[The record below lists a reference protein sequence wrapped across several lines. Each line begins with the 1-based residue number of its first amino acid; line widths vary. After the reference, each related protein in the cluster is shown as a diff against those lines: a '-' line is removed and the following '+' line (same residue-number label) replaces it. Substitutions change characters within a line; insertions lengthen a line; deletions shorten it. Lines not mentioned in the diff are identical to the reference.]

1 MELLYTLRYGSIN
14 SLFSVWNLLGIFLIA
29 PHCRSIAGRL
39 LTPANGDDTI
49 ELQEIQVSQ
58 SELLTQQVVD
68 WTARDTV
75 HPARDAVSYFF
86 LGEWRKVQ
94 IRYYTTDVL
103 IVGGG
108 TAGTMAAIKA
118 KEANPEL
125 QVLVLD
131 KADIRRSGAISM
143 GMDGLNNAVIPGKA
157 TPEEYT
163 LEITASN
170 DGIID
175 QRAVYRQASECY
187 DIVKELDSWGVD
199 FEKDADGHYEVYRV
213 HRNGKYVLPM
223 PKASDL
229 KLILAKKVR
238 KMRCKVVNRVMAT
251 RLLTHG
257 NQVTGAI
264 GLDVRSGELVVVQ
277 AKAVVLTAGA
287 AGRMGLTDSGYLYST
302 YENPTNSG
310 EGYAMAYHAGAEL
323 TGIECYQINPTMKD
337 YNGPAC
343 AYVAGPFGGYTANAK
358 GERVT
363 GCDYWSGELIMNMW
377 KMANKGE
384 WPLYLKLTH
393 LDESAI
399 SQIESI
405 LHYNE
410 RPSRDRFHEGRG
422 KNYRTDM
429 VELHFSELGLCSGH
443 SASGVL
449 VNHEAE
455 TSITGLYAA
464 GDMACVPHQYL
475 LGALTFGKIAGTNA
489 SHFAKNESFIAP
501 DPAQIEAEIARIS
514 DIASRPDGV
523 PHQQVEYKIRR
534 IVTQY
539 LMPPKTMTKMDI
551 ALEKIEHF
559 RRVDLK
565 LLGARDPHE
574 LGRALEIHSI
584 VDCAEM
590 MAKASLF
597 RKESRWGFYHY
608 FLDYPERDDENWLKR
623 VIIRKGADGGS
634 ELYTK
639 ELPPYILEPD
649 AGLANDTGGWKH
661 EQPVGG
667 LGAAKG

>member
-1 MELLYTLRYGSIN
+1 METR
-14 SLFSVWNLLGIFLIA
+14 V
-29 PHCRSIAGRL
+29 
-39 LTPANGDDTI
+39 
-49 ELQEIQVSQ
+49 
-58 SELLTQQVVD
+58 
-68 WTARDTV
+68 
-75 HPARDAVSYFF
+75 
-86 LGEWRKVQ
+86 
-94 IRYYTTDVL
+94 YTTDVL
-103 IVGGG
+103 IIGGG

-118 KEANPEL
+118 KAAQPEL
-125 QVLVLD
+125 EVLVLD

-170 DGIID
+170 DGIVD
-175 QRAVYRQASECY
+175 QRAVFRQASECY
-187 DIVKELDSWGVD
+187 EIVQELDSWGVD
-199 FEKDADGHYEVYRV
+199 FEKDADGNYEVYRV
-213 HRNGKYVLPM
+213 HRKGRYVLPM

-229 KLILAKKVR
+229 KLILAKKV
-238 KMRCKVVNRVMAT
+238 KQMRCKVVNRVMAT
-251 RLLTHG
+251 RLLTRG
-257 NQVTGAI
+257 NQTIGAL
-264 GLDVRSGELVVVQ
+264 GYDVRSGELVLVH
-277 AKAVVLTAGA
+277 AKAVVMTAGA

-310 EGYAMAYHAGAEL
+310 EGFAMAYHAGAEL

-384 WPLYLKLTH
+384 WPLFLKLSH
-393 LDESAI
+393 LDDTTI
-399 SQIESI
+399 SKIEAI
-405 LHYNE
+405 LHNNE
-410 RPSRDRFHEGRG
+410 RPSRDRFHAGRG
-422 KNYRTDM
+422 QDYRTDM

-455 TSITGLYAA
+455 TSMKGLYAA

-475 LGALTFGKIAGTNA
+475 LGALTFGRIAGTNA
-489 SHFAKNESFIAP
+489 AHFAKDQVHIEP
-501 DPAQIEAEIARIS
+501 DPEQIEAEKERIARI
-514 DIASRPDGV
+514 AGNPEGV

-539 LMPPKTMTKMDI
+539 LMPPKTIIKMEM
-551 ALEKIEHF
+551 ALEKIAHF
-559 RRVDLK
+559 RHVDLQ

-574 LGRALEIHSI
+574 VGRALEVHSI
-584 VDCAEM
+584 VDCAEL
-590 MAKASLF
+590 MARASLF

-608 FLDYPERDDENWLKR
+608 FLDYPDRDDQNWLKR
-623 VIIRKGADGGS
+623 VIVRKGSTGEC

-639 ELPPYILEPD
+639 ELPPYILEPEPEASGTD
-649 AGLANDTGGWKH
+649 QKAPAH
-661 EQPVGG
+661 
-667 LGAAKG
+667 

>member
-1 MELLYTLRYGSIN
+1 METRTY
-14 SLFSVWNLLGIFLIA
+14 V
-29 PHCRSIAGRL
+29 
-39 LTPANGDDTI
+39 
-49 ELQEIQVSQ
+49 
-58 SELLTQQVVD
+58 
-68 WTARDTV
+68 
-75 HPARDAVSYFF
+75 
-86 LGEWRKVQ
+86 
-94 IRYYTTDVL
+94 TDVL
-103 IVGGG
+103 IIGGG

-118 KEANPEL
+118 KAAHPEL
-125 QVLVLD
+125 EVLVLD

-170 DGIID
+170 DGIVD
-175 QRAVYRQASECY
+175 QLAVYRQASECY
-187 DIVKELDSWGVD
+187 EIVRELDSWGVD
-199 FEKDADGHYEVYRV
+199 FEKDADGNYEVYRV
-213 HRNGKYVLPM
+213 HRKGRYVLPM

-229 KLILAKKVR
+229 KLILAKKV
-238 KMRCKVVNRVMAT
+238 KQMRCKVVNRVMAT
-251 RLLTHG
+251 RLLTKG
-257 NQVTGAI
+257 DQAI
-264 GLDVRSGELVVVQ
+264 GALGYDVRTGELVIVH
-277 AKAVVLTAGA
+277 AKAVVMTAGA

-310 EGYAMAYHAGAEL
+310 EGFAMAYHAGAEL

-384 WPLYLKLTH
+384 WPLFLKLSH
-393 LDESAI
+393 LDEASI
-399 SQIESI
+399 SKIEAI
-405 LHYNE
+405 LHNNE
-410 RPSRDRFHEGRG
+410 RPSRDRFHAGRG
-422 KNYRTDM
+422 KDYRTDM

-455 TSITGLYAA
+455 TSMKGLYAA

-475 LGALTFGKIAGTNA
+475 LGALTFGKIAGANA
-489 SHFAKNESFIAP
+489 ARFASNQAQIEP
-501 DPAQIEAEIARIS
+501 DPGQIEAEKERIAK
-514 DIASRPDGV
+514 IAANPDGV

-539 LMPPKTMTKMDI
+539 LMPPKTIVKMEM

-559 RRVDLK
+559 RKVDLQ

-574 LGRALEIHSI
+574 IGRALEVHSI
-584 VDCAEM
+584 VDCAEL

-623 VIIRKGADGGS
+623 VIVRKGADG
-634 ELYTK
+634 ECDLYTK
-639 ELPPYILEPD
+639 ELPPYILKPEPEETNTD
-649 AGLANDTGGWKH
+649 
-661 EQPVGG
+661 EQVFSH
-667 LGAAKG
+667 

>member
-1 MELLYTLRYGSIN
+1 METRI
-14 SLFSVWNLLGIFLIA
+14 
-29 PHCRSIAGRL
+29 
-39 LTPANGDDTI
+39 
-49 ELQEIQVSQ
+49 
-58 SELLTQQVVD
+58 
-68 WTARDTV
+68 
-75 HPARDAVSYFF
+75 
-86 LGEWRKVQ
+86 
-94 IRYYTTDVL
+94 YTTDVV

-118 KEANPEL
+118 KAANPEL

-170 DGIID
+170 DGIVD
-175 QRAVYRQASECY
+175 QEAVYRQASECY

-199 FEKDADGHYEVYRV
+199 FEKDADGNYEVYRV

-229 KLILAKKVR
+229 KLILAKKV
-238 KMRCKVVNRVMAT
+238 KQMRCKIVNRVMAT
-251 RLLTHG
+251 RLLTKG
-257 NQVTGAI
+257 NQVIGVI
-264 GLDVRSGELVVVQ
+264 GLDVTNGELVVVH

-343 AYVAGPFGGYTANAK
+343 AYVAGPFGGYTANAR
-358 GERVT
+358 GDRVT

-377 KMANKGE
+377 KLANKGD
-384 WPLYLKLTH
+384 WPLFLKLTH
-393 LDESAI
+393 LDDETI
-399 SQIESI
+399 SKIESI

-410 RPSRDRFHEGRG
+410 RPSRDRFHAGRG
-422 KNYRTDM
+422 KDYRTDM

-449 VNHEAE
+449 VNKEAE
-455 TSITGLYAA
+455 TSLLGLYAA

-475 LGALTFGKIAGTNA
+475 LGALTFGNIAGTNA
-489 SHFAKNESFIAP
+489 SNFAKEQPLIDM
-501 DPAQIEAEIARIS
+501 DPAQIEAEKERIGKIARN
-514 DIASRPDGV
+514 PDGI

-539 LMPPKTMTKMDI
+539 LMPPKTVTKMDI

-559 RRVDLK
+559 RKVDLEQ
-565 LLGARDPHE
+565 LGAADPHE

-608 FLDYPERDDENWLKR
+608 FLDYPERDDANWLKR
-623 VIIRKGADGGS
+623 VIIRKGDDGQS

-639 ELPPYILEPD
+639 ELPPYFLFPD
-649 AGLANDTGGWKH
+649 NEKGESNH
-661 EQPVGG
+661 EQPIGE
-667 LGAAKG
+667 LH

>member
-1 MELLYTLRYGSIN
+1 METR
-14 SLFSVWNLLGIFLIA
+14 
-29 PHCRSIAGRL
+29 
-39 LTPANGDDTI
+39 
-49 ELQEIQVSQ
+49 E
-58 SELLTQQVVD
+58 
-68 WTARDTV
+68 
-75 HPARDAVSYFF
+75 
-86 LGEWRKVQ
+86 
-94 IRYYTTDVL
+94 YTTDVL
-103 IVGGG
+103 IIGGG

-118 KEANPEL
+118 KQANPEL

-163 LEITASN
+163 LEITESN

-175 QRAVYRQASECY
+175 QRAVYRQASECFG
-187 DIVKELDSWGVD
+187 IVQELDSWGVD
-199 FEKDADGHYEVYRV
+199 FEKDETGYYNVHRV
-213 HRNGKYVLPM
+213 HRKGRYVLPM

-229 KLILAKKVR
+229 KVILAKKV
-238 KMRCKVVNRVMAT
+238 KQMRCRVVNRVMAT
-251 RLLTHG
+251 RLLTKG
-257 NQVTGAI
+257 NQVIGAL
-264 GLDVRSGELVVVQ
+264 GLDVRTGDFVIVR
-277 AKAVVLTAGA
+277 AKAVVMTAGA

-310 EGYAMAYHAGAEL
+310 EGFAMAYHAGAEL

-343 AYVAGPFGGYTANAK
+343 AYVAGPFGGYTANSK

-377 KMANKGE
+377 KLKNKGE

-393 LDESAI
+393 LEDNVI
-399 SQIESI
+399 SEIESI
-405 LHYNE
+405 LHNNE

-429 VELHFSELGLCSGH
+429 VELNFSEVGLCSGH

-455 TSITGLYAA
+455 TSMAGLYAA

-489 SHFAKNESFIAP
+489 AAFAAGQPEYEP
-501 DPAQIEAEIARIS
+501 DPAQIEAERERLLQPL
-514 DIASRPDGV
+514 SRPDGV

-534 IVTQY
+534 IVTDY
-539 LMPPKTMTKMDI
+539 LLPPKTLTKLDI

-559 RRVDLK
+559 RKVDLQ

-574 LGRALEIHSI
+574 LGRAMEIHSI

-590 MAKASLF
+590 MAKASMF

-608 FLDYPERDDENWLKR
+608 FLDYPERDDANWLKR
-623 VIIRKGADGGS
+623 VIVRKGDSGAM

-639 ELPPYILEPD
+639 ELPPYILTD
-649 AGLANDTGGWKH
+649 ADRETALEDRQGEVNTH
-661 EQPVGG
+661 EHVG
-667 LGAAKG
+667 

>member
-1 MELLYTLRYGSIN
+1 METRMY
-14 SLFSVWNLLGIFLIA
+14 
-29 PHCRSIAGRL
+29 
-39 LTPANGDDTI
+39 
-49 ELQEIQVSQ
+49 E
-58 SELLTQQVVD
+58 
-68 WTARDTV
+68 
-75 HPARDAVSYFF
+75 
-86 LGEWRKVQ
+86 
-94 IRYYTTDVL
+94 TDVL
-103 IVGGG
+103 IIGGG

-118 KEANPEL
+118 KQAQPQLN
-125 QVLVLD
+125 VLVLD

-143 GMDGLNNAVIPGKA
+143 GMDGLNNAVVPGKA

-163 LEITASN
+163 LEITESN

-187 DIVKELDSWGVD
+187 PIIQELDSWGVD
-199 FEKDADGHYEVYRV
+199 FEKDAEGNYEVYRV
-213 HRNGKYVLPM
+213 HRKGRYVLPM
-223 PKASDL
+223 PKASNL
-229 KLILAKKVR
+229 KLILAKKV
-238 KMRCKVVNRVMAT
+238 KQHRCKVINRVMAT
-251 RLLTHG
+251 RLLTEG
-257 NQVTGAI
+257 NQVVGAL
-264 GLDVRSGELVVVQ
+264 GLDVNSGELVIVK

-310 EGYAMAYHAGAEL
+310 EGFAMVYHAGAEL

-377 KMANKGE
+377 KLANKGE
-384 WPLYLKLTH
+384 WPLFLKLTH
-393 LDESAI
+393 LDDETVSK
-399 SQIESI
+399 IEAI
-405 LHYNE
+405 LHHNE
-410 RPSRDRFHEGRG
+410 RPSRDLFHAGRG
-422 KNYRTDM
+422 KDYRTDM
-429 VELHFSELGLCSGH
+429 VELNFSEVGLCSGH

-455 TSITGLYAA
+455 TSLRGLYAA

-475 LGALTFGKIAGTNA
+475 LGALTFGKIAGVNA
-489 SHFAKNESFIAP
+489 AAFAASTARVEPNQG
-501 DPAQIEAEIARIS
+501 QIEAERKRIEALS
-514 DIASRPDGV
+514 ANADGV

-539 LMPPKTMTKMDI
+539 LMPPKTTTKMEL
-551 ALEKIEHF
+551 ALEKIRHF
-559 RRVDLK
+559 RKEDLK

-590 MAKASLF
+590 MASASLF

-608 FLDYPERDDENWLKR
+608 YLDYPERDDANWMKR
-623 VIIRKGADGGS
+623 VIVKKGGDGEI
-634 ELYTK
+634 ELSTK
-639 ELPPYILEPD
+639 ELPPYVLETRTGV
-649 AGLANDTGGWKH
+649 AGGTTA
-661 EQPVGG
+661 
-667 LGAAKG
+667 

>member
-1 MELLYTLRYGSIN
+1 METRVYES
-14 SLFSVWNLLGIFLIA
+14 
-29 PHCRSIAGRL
+29 
-39 LTPANGDDTI
+39 
-49 ELQEIQVSQ
+49 
-58 SELLTQQVVD
+58 
-68 WTARDTV
+68 
-75 HPARDAVSYFF
+75 
-86 LGEWRKVQ
+86 
-94 IRYYTTDVL
+94 DVL
-103 IVGGG
+103 IIGGG

-118 KEANPEL
+118 KAENPRAE
-125 QVLVLD
+125 VLILD

-163 LEITASN
+163 QEITDSN

-175 QRAVYRQASECY
+175 QLAVYRQASECY

-199 FEKDADGHYEVYRV
+199 FEKDEDGDFQVYRV
-213 HRNGKYVLPM
+213 HRNGRYVLPM

-229 KLILAKKVR
+229 KKILARQVKKM
-238 KMRCKVVNRVMAT
+238 KCNVVNRVMAT

-257 NQVTGAI
+257 TQVIGAL
-264 GLDVRSGELVVVQ
+264 GLDVMNGDFIIAK

-287 AGRMGLTDSGYLYST
+287 AGRMGLTDSGYLYGT

-343 AYVAGPFGGYTANAK
+343 AYVAGPFGGYTANSK

-377 KMANKGE
+377 KMSNEGQ
-384 WPLYLKLTH
+384 WPLYLRMSH
-393 LDESAI
+393 LDDTTI
-399 SQIESI
+399 SQIEAI
-405 LHYNE
+405 LHNNE

-422 KNYRTDM
+422 LDYREGM
-429 VELHFSELGLCSGH
+429 VELHFSEVGLCSGH

-455 TSITGLYAA
+455 TTLAGLYAA

-475 LGALTFGKIAGTNA
+475 LGALTFGKIAGVNA
-489 SHFAKNESFIAP
+489 ARFARKQVSVEP
-501 DPAQIEAEIARIS
+501 DASQIEAERERIYGPLKN
-514 DIASRPDGV
+514 PDGV
-523 PHQQVEYKIRR
+523 PHQQEETKIRR

-539 LMPPKTMTKMDI
+539 LMPPKTTTKMEI

-559 RRVDLK
+559 RKVDLP

-574 LGRALEIHSI
+574 LGRALEVHSI

-608 FLDYPERDDENWLKR
+608 YLDYPERDDENWLKR
-623 VIIRKGADGGS
+623 VIVKKDPFGDMEIS
-634 ELYTK
+634 TK
-639 ELPPYILEPD
+639 ELPPYILTKESVV
-649 AGLANDTGGWKH
+649 N
-661 EQPVGG
+661 E
-667 LGAAKG
+667 

>member
-1 MELLYTLRYGSIN
+1 METRTY
-14 SLFSVWNLLGIFLIA
+14 
-29 PHCRSIAGRL
+29 
-39 LTPANGDDTI
+39 
-49 ELQEIQVSQ
+49 E
-58 SELLTQQVVD
+58 
-68 WTARDTV
+68 
-75 HPARDAVSYFF
+75 
-86 LGEWRKVQ
+86 
-94 IRYYTTDVL
+94 TDVL
-103 IVGGG
+103 IIGGG

-118 KEANPEL
+118 KQAHPEL
-125 QVLVLD
+125 NVLVLD

-143 GMDGLNNAVIPGKA
+143 GMDGLNNAVVPGKA

-163 LEITASN
+163 LEITESN

-175 QRAVYRQASECY
+175 QRAVFRQASECY
-187 DIVKELDSWGVD
+187 PIIQELDSWGVD
-199 FEKDADGHYEVYRV
+199 FEKDAEGNYEVYRV
-213 HRNGKYVLPM
+213 HRKGRYVLPM

-229 KLILAKKVR
+229 KLILAKKV
-238 KMRCKVVNRVMAT
+238 KQHRCKVVNRVMAT
-251 RLLTHG
+251 RLLTHDG
-257 NQVTGAI
+257 QVVGAL
-264 GLDVRSGELVVVQ
+264 GLDVNTGELIVVK

-310 EGYAMAYHAGAEL
+310 EGFAMAFHAGAEL

-343 AYVAGPFGGYTANAK
+343 AYVAGPFGGYTANVK

-377 KMANKGE
+377 KLANKGE
-384 WPLYLKLTH
+384 WPLFLKLTH
-393 LDESAI
+393 LDDETI
-399 SQIESI
+399 GKIESI

-410 RPSRDRFHEGRG
+410 RPSRDRFHAGRG
-422 KNYRTDM
+422 KDYRTDM
-429 VELHFSELGLCSGH
+429 VELNFSEVGLCSGH

-455 TSITGLYAA
+455 TSLRGLYAA

-489 SHFAKNESFIAP
+489 AAFAAGEARIEPN
-501 DPAQIEAEIARIS
+501 PAQIEAEIARIEAL
-514 DIASRPDGV
+514 ASQPDGV

-539 LMPPKTMTKMDI
+539 LMPPKTTTKMEI

-559 RRVDLK
+559 RRTDLK

-590 MAKASLF
+590 MARASMF

-608 FLDYPERDDENWLKR
+608 YLDYPERDDANWLKR
-623 VIIRKGADGGS
+623 VIVKKGANGEI
-634 ELYTK
+634 ELSTK
-639 ELPPYILEPD
+639 ELPPYVLENTE
-649 AGLANDTGGWKH
+649 ALVKGGTT
-661 EQPVGG
+661 V
-667 LGAAKG
+667 

>member
-1 MELLYTLRYGSIN
+1 METREYT
-14 SLFSVWNLLGIFLIA
+14 A
-29 PHCRSIAGRL
+29 
-39 LTPANGDDTI
+39 D
-49 ELQEIQVSQ
+49 
-58 SELLTQQVVD
+58 VV
-68 WTARDTV
+68 
-75 HPARDAVSYFF
+75 
-86 LGEWRKVQ
+86 
-94 IRYYTTDVL
+94 

-118 KEANPEL
+118 KQAYPSL
-125 QVLVLD
+125 SVLVLD

-163 LEITASN
+163 WEITESN
-170 DGIID
+170 DGIVD
-175 QRAVYRQASECY
+175 QQAVFRQASECY

-199 FEKDADGHYEVYRV
+199 FEKDAKGDYEVYRV
-213 HRNGKYVLPM
+213 HRKGRYVLPM

-229 KLILAKKVR
+229 KLILAKKV
-238 KMRCKVVNRVMAT
+238 KQMRCKVVNRVMAT
-251 RLLTHG
+251 RLLTEG
-257 NQVTGAI
+257 NRVAGVL
-264 GLDVRSGELVVVQ
+264 GLDVKNGDYIIVR
-277 AKAVVLTAGA
+277 AKSVILTAGA

-310 EGYAMAYHAGAEL
+310 EGYAMAYHAGVEL

-393 LDESAI
+393 LDD
-399 SQIESI
+399 ESI
-405 LHYNE
+405 SKIEAILHHNE
-410 RPSRDRFHEGRG
+410 RPSRDRFHAGRG
-422 KNYRTDM
+422 KDYRTDM
-429 VELHFSELGLCSGH
+429 VELHFSEVGLCSGH
-443 SASGVL
+443 SAAGVL
-449 VNHEAE
+449 VDHEAQ
-455 TSITGLYAA
+455 TSMEGLFAA
-464 GDMACVPHQYL
+464 GDMASVPHQYL

-489 SHFAKNESFIAP
+489 AAYAAGAAQLEASQE
-501 DPAQIEAEIARIS
+501 QIEAERVRIYKPLELP
-514 DIASRPDGV
+514 AGV
-523 PHQQVEYKIRR
+523 PHQQVETKIRR
-534 IVTQY
+534 IVSQY
-539 LMPPKTMTKMDI
+539 LMPPKTVVKMDV

-559 RRVDLK
+559 RKVDLT

-574 LGRALEIHSI
+574 LGRALEVHSI

-608 FLDYPERDDENWLKR
+608 FLDYPERDDANWMKR
-623 VIIRKGADGGS
+623 VVLRKGENG
-634 ELYTK
+634 EMLLYTK
-639 ELPPYILEPD
+639 ELPPQIITSRPASEEEE
-649 AGLANDTGGWKH
+649 TSH
-661 EQPVGG
+661 VQSVV
-667 LGAAKG
+667 

>member
-1 MELLYTLRYGSIN
+1 MTMETREYE
-14 SLFSVWNLLGIFLIA
+14 A
-29 PHCRSIAGRL
+29 
-39 LTPANGDDTI
+39 D
-49 ELQEIQVSQ
+49 
-58 SELLTQQVVD
+58 VV
-68 WTARDTV
+68 
-75 HPARDAVSYFF
+75 
-86 LGEWRKVQ
+86 
-94 IRYYTTDVL
+94 

-108 TAGTMAAIKA
+108 TGGTMAAIKA
-118 KEANPEL
+118 KEADPSL
-125 QVLVLD
+125 RVLVLD

-163 LEITASN
+163 LEITESN

-187 DIVKELDSWGVD
+187 EIVKELDSWGVD
-199 FEKDADGHYEVYRV
+199 FEKDAEGNYEVYRV
-213 HRNGKYVLPM
+213 HRKGRYVLPM

-229 KLILAKKVR
+229 KLILAKKVKR
-238 KMRCKVVNRVMAT
+238 MRCKVVNRVMAT
-251 RLLTHG
+251 RLLTRG
-257 NQVTGAI
+257 NRVAGVLGVDVTNGDFI
-264 GLDVRSGELVVVQ
+264 IVR

-310 EGYAMAYHAGAEL
+310 EGFAMAYHAGVEL

-393 LDESAI
+393 LDDQTI
-399 SQIESI
+399 SKIESI

-410 RPSRDRFHEGRG
+410 RPSRDRFHAGRG

-429 VELHFSELGLCSGH
+429 VELHFSEVGLCSGH
-443 SASGVL
+443 SAAGVL
-449 VNHEAE
+449 VDHEAQ
-455 TSITGLYAA
+455 TSMAGLFAA
-464 GDMACVPHQYL
+464 GDMASVPHQYL

-489 SHFAKNESFIAP
+489 ARYAAHAEQLEP
-501 DPAQIEAEIARIS
+501 DPAQIEAERERVY
-514 DIASRPDGV
+514 RPLRNPEGV
-523 PHQQVEYKIRR
+523 PHAQVETKIRR

-539 LMPPKTMTKMDI
+539 LMPPKTTVKMDI

-559 RRVDLK
+559 RQVDLQ

-574 LGRALEIHSI
+574 LGRALEVHSI

-590 MAKASLF
+590 MARASLF

-608 FLDYPERDDENWLKR
+608 YLDYPERDDANWLKR
-623 VIIRKGADGGS
+623 VVIRKGDNGQML
-634 ELYTK
+634 LYTK
-639 ELPPYILEPD
+639 ELPPYILEWPVPHD
-649 AGLANDTGGWKH
+649 SK
-661 EQPVGG
+661 EKEVQPNAQSVG
-667 LGAAKG
+667 

>member
-1 MELLYTLRYGSIN
+1 MQTRE
-14 SLFSVWNLLGIFLIA
+14 
-29 PHCRSIAGRL
+29 
-39 LTPANGDDTI
+39 
-49 ELQEIQVSQ
+49 
-58 SELLTQQVVD
+58 
-68 WTARDTV
+68 
-75 HPARDAVSYFF
+75 
-86 LGEWRKVQ
+86 
-94 IRYYTTDVL
+94 YTTDVL

-118 KEANPEL
+118 KQANPDV

-163 LEITASN
+163 REITDSN

-199 FEKDADGHYEVYRV
+199 FEKDAEGNYEVYRV
-213 HRNGKYVLPM
+213 HRKGRYVLPM

-229 KLILAKKVR
+229 KLILAKKV
-238 KMRCKVVNRVMAT
+238 KQMRCKVVNRVMAT
-251 RLLTHG
+251 RLLTQG
-257 NQVTGAI
+257 NRVVGALGGDVTT
-264 GLDVRSGELVVVQ
+264 GELVVVH

-310 EGYAMAYHAGAEL
+310 EGFAMAYHAGAEL

-343 AYVAGPFGGYTANAK
+343 AYVAGPFGGYTANVN

-377 KMANKGE
+377 KLANKGE
-384 WPLYLKLTH
+384 WPLFLKLTH
-393 LDESAI
+393 LDDETI
-399 SQIESI
+399 SKIESI
-405 LHYNE
+405 LHHNE
-410 RPSRDRFHEGRG
+410 RPSRDRFHAGRG
-422 KNYRTDM
+422 KDYRTDM
-429 VELHFSELGLCSGH
+429 VELHFSEVGLCSGH

-455 TSITGLYAA
+455 TSMEGLYAA
-464 GDMACVPHQYL
+464 GDMASVPHQYL
-475 LGALTFGKIAGTNA
+475 LGALTFGKVAGTNA
-489 SHFAKNESFIAP
+489 SNYAAQTERLGA
-501 DPAQIEAEIARIS
+501 DPSQIEAERARIERLR
-514 DIASRPDGV
+514 ANPNGV

-539 LMPPKTMTKMDI
+539 LMPPKTTTKMEI

-559 RRVDLK
+559 RRVDLE
-565 LLGARDPHE
+565 LLGANDPHE

-584 VDCAEM
+584 VDCAEL

-608 FLDYPERDDENWLKR
+608 YLDYPERDDANWLKR
-623 VIIRKGADGGS
+623 VIVKKGADG
-634 ELYTK
+634 ETQLTTRD
-639 ELPPYILEPD
+639 LPPYIFEPQRPSSEE
-649 AGLANDTGGWKH
+649 GVSKH
-661 EQPVGG
+661 EQSVS
-667 LGAAKG
+667 